1 MPSLCSIYFDKF
13 MRWVPLVGLNIAIF
27 SFLTPYLGSGPF
39 WNDTTSAYT
48 ANCQAHWWQN
58 LLFIRNLFSG
68 SQVNNCMWWL
78 FYIQIEAQLFVITPF
93 ILMLF
98 WYSRKAGITLILVLM
113 AASYALT
120 AFLMADYNLGV
131 SIILDS

>member
-1 MPSLCSIYFDKF
+1 
-13 MRWVPLVGLNIAIF
+13 
-27 SFLTPYLGSGPF
+27 
-39 WNDTTSAYT
+39 
-48 ANCQAHWWQN
+48 
-58 LLFIRNLFSG
+58 
-68 SQVNNCMWWL
+68 MWWL

-98 WYSRKAGITLILVLM
+98 WYSRKAGIALILVLM

-120 AFLMADYNLGV
+120 AFLMAEYNLGV